1 MLERLIGAA
10 VENPR
15 LMFAMGAVG
24 LGLNLVSVV
33 VLQGHGH
40 DHSHGHGHGHGQ
52 SSKKEDESLQH
63 THEHDH
69 DHDLN
74 MLGVLLHIISDAA
87 NNLGVMAAALVIWFA
102 SAPASIDP
110 LHVQLDLEKIPGVLA
125 IHELHI
131 WRLNQRKTLASVHIV
146 LPEGADWAGTTRAV
160 NGCFHAHGIHS
171 ATLQPEIKM
180 QVQVQ
185 MLDGVVVREK
195 EKCRVLCGEV
205 CEELRCC
212 SEGSDGSERN
222 VPL

>member
-1 MLERLIGAA
+1 MICMYKVRHSGLILLE
-10 VENPR
+10 
-15 LMFAMGAVG
+15 
-24 LGLNLVSVV
+24 
-33 VLQGHGH
+33 
-40 DHSHGHGHGHGQ
+40 
-52 SSKKEDESLQH
+52 
-63 THEHDH
+63 
-69 DHDLN
+69 
-74 MLGVLLHIISDAA
+74 
-87 NNLGVMAAALVIWFA
+87 

-146 LPEGADWAGTTRAV
+146 LPEGADWAGMTRAV

-185 MLDGVVVREK
+185 MLDGVMVREK